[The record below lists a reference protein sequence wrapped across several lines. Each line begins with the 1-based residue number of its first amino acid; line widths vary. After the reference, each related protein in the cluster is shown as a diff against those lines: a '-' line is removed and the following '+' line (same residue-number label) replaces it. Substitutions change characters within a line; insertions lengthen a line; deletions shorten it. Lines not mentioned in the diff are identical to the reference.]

1 MTVLTYGRYELRE
14 KLGAGGLGQVYAGV
28 DMRLNR
34 PVAVKIL
41 KPELADDAGLLARFY
56 EEASSLSRLHHANIT
71 TLFALEDDP
80 KPFMVMELVQG
91 ETIEAIMRRKRLWVL
106 EALALMPQICAGLGY
121 AHAQGIIHRDIKP
134 ANLMVTPE
142 GAVKLMDFGIARVR
156 GSKRLTESGKM
167 IGTPTYMSPE
177 QVRGQEGDERS
188 DIYSLGVL
196 LYELLSGSVPFDS
209 DSDFDIKRAHLE
221 TPPPPLRDKVANLP
235 PHVEAALMQALAKP
249 PQERFASAEAF
260 ASALGLEHLA
270 AKAPAILRTMLAQT
284 GMTAPEPLLD
294 STATGFAGATRQG
307 SRTTAPR
314 TRKTPPP
321 GTVLQGAT
329 APGRRTGLTLPP
341 LPAAPPPWLAL
352 GGAATV
358 CLLVLL
364 AIGLHH
370 LYPHPVIPA
379 VTVPQTDSGTGAS
392 SSPSSGNSSS
402 TTDNSG
408 QSGGDLLMPPP
419 AKHEDLPK
427 RATISGP
434 IAEGPSADTFLVG
447 GHEVN
452 LAWVETPDVSLA
464 ESQKLADTA
473 IGIASQNGTD
483 ATCTPVGTTD
493 YQCMINEYDLAELML
508 QNGLTQVS
516 RATAADGAPPPSY
529 DADQQTA
536 KANQLGLFAPAN

>member
-56 EEASSLSRLHHANIT
+56 EEAASLGRLHHANIT
-71 TLFALEDDP
+71 TLFSLEDDP

-91 ETIEAIMRRKRLWVL
+91 ETIESIMRRKRLWVL

-142 GAVKLMDFGIARVR
+142 GAVKLMDFGIARLR

-221 TPPPPLRDKVANLP
+221 SPPPPLRDKVANLP

-249 PQERFASAEAF
+249 PQARFANADAF
-260 ASALGLEHLA
+260 AAALGLEHLQ
-270 AKAPAILRTMLAQT
+270 AKAPAILRTMLAQSGLT
-284 GMTAPEPLLD
+284 TPEPMLD
-294 STATGFAGATRQG
+294 STAPGFAGATRQG
-307 SRTTAPR
+307 GRTIAPR
-314 TRKTPPP
+314 TRKTPAP
-321 GTVLQGAT
+321 GTVLQGT
-329 APGRRTGLTLPP
+329 GAPRRRTAVTLPP
-341 LPAAPPPWLAL
+341 LPPAPPPWLAL
-352 GGAATV
+352 GGAAMV
-358 CLLVLL
+358 CLLVLVVV
-364 AIGLHH
+364 GLHH
-370 LYPHPVIPA
+370 THPIIPP
-379 VTVPQTDSGTGAS
+379 VTKSQTDGGTSTTSNQSSSGTD
-392 SSPSSGNSSS
+392 
-402 TTDNSG
+402 TSG
-408 QSGGDLLMPPP
+408 QGSSDLLIPPP
-419 AKHEDLPK
+419 PTQNDLPP

-434 IAEGPSADTFLVG
+434 IAEGPSPDAFFVD
-447 GHEVN
+447 GHLVN
-452 LAWVETPDVSLA
+452 LAWVETPDVPLA
-464 ESQKLADTA
+464 QGEQLADKGF
-473 IGIASQNGTD
+473 GIASQNGSD
-483 ATCTPVGTTD
+483 ATCKPVGMTD
-493 YQCMINEYDLAELML
+493 YQCMINENDLAELML

-529 DADQQTA
+529 DIDEQNA

>member
-56 EEASSLSRLHHANIT
+56 EEAASLGRLHHANIT
-71 TLFALEDDP
+71 TLFSLEDDP

-91 ETIEAIMRRKRLWVL
+91 ETIESIMRRKRLWVL

-121 AHAQGIIHRDIKP
+121 AHGQGIIHRDIKP
-134 ANLMVTPE
+134 ANLMVTLE
-142 GAVKLMDFGIARVR
+142 GAVKLMDFGIARLR

-221 TPPPPLRDKVANLP
+221 SPPPPLRDKVANLP

-249 PQERFASAEAF
+249 PQARFASAEAF
-260 ASALGLEHLA
+260 AAALGVEHLQ
-270 AKAPAILRTMLAQT
+270 AKAPAILRTMLSQSGLT
-284 GMTAPEPLLD
+284 TPEPMLD
-294 STATGFAGATRQG
+294 STAPGFAGATRQG
-307 SRTTAPR
+307 GRATAPR

-321 GTVLQGAT
+321 GTVLQAAT
-329 APGRRTGLTLPP
+329 GPGRRTAVTLPP
-341 LPAAPPPWLAL
+341 LPAAPPPWVAL
-352 GGAATV
+352 GGAAAV
-358 CLLVLL
+358 CLLMLGVVW
-364 AIGLHH
+364 LHH
-370 LYPHPVIPA
+370 QQHHPIIPP
-379 VTVPQTDSGTGAS
+379 VTKLQTDSGTSTTLSQSA
-392 SSPSSGNSSS
+392 S
-402 TTDNSG
+402 TTDPSG
-408 QSGGDLLMPPP
+408 QSSSDLLIPPP
-419 AKHEDLPK
+419 PKQNNLPP

-434 IAEGPSADTFLVG
+434 IAEGPSPDTFYVDG
-447 GHEVN
+447 NEVN
-452 LAWVETPDVSLA
+452 LAWVETPDVSNV
-464 ESQKLADTA
+464 QGQNLADKA
-473 IGIASQNGTD
+473 FGIASQNGAD
-483 ATCTPVGTTD
+483 ATCKPVGTTD
-493 YQCMINEYDLAELML
+493 YQCMINENDLAELML

-516 RATAADGAPPPSY
+516 RATTADGAPPPSY
-529 DADQQTA
+529 DIDEQNA
-536 KANQLGLFAPAN
+536 KANQLGQFAPAN